1 MESNHTHNNPR
12 VTIMEGLYVS
22 GTDLS
27 ACHVRTCLMLTATL
41 VGDSMSPILKI
52 KKLRQREV
60 TYLPPRG
67 RTL

>member
-1 MESNHTHNNPR
+1 MEC
-12 VTIMEGLYVS
+12 LYVP

-27 ACHVRTCLMLTATL
+27 ACHVLTGLMLTTTL
-41 VGDSMSPILKI
+41 VGDIMSPILKI

-67 RTL
+67 STLW